1 MRRAA
6 GIVQGQI
13 VPRCVA
19 VKLPL
24 MHPRKG
30 GVTIFRATWSSK
42 PSQHGTAAALARR
55 LLSRIRREIVVGS
68 KRLHFD
74 SHFLHRGGGG
84 GPLAPSCTLDFG
96 SVSRKRRSPCAKTG
110 QSPRRHVDIPSA
122 FSAPTSSSDRKDD
135 WLVTSFARTV
145 ARCLASSG
153 GSSGNRYLRAWRPKH
168 RHRSVRGRWGS
179 KSTKERLDRKD

>member
-1 MRRAA
+1 MPPGRRS
-6 GIVQGQI
+6 
-13 VPRCVA
+13 
-19 VKLPL
+19 
-24 MHPRKG
+24 
-30 GVTIFRATWSSK
+30 RASIER
-42 PSQHGTAAALARR
+42 LRR
-55 LLSRIRREIVVGS
+55 SRDVFDRRVRREIVVGS

-145 ARCLASSG
+145 ARCPPH
-153 GSSGNRYLRAWRPKH
+153 RAAH
-168 RHRSVRGRWGS
+168 QVIDIYVRGGRNVDTGPFAGDGAAS
-179 KSTKERLDRKD
+179 PQKSDLIVKIDRSQQEKADLIAFLKTLTDATLLTSPRFSDPWK